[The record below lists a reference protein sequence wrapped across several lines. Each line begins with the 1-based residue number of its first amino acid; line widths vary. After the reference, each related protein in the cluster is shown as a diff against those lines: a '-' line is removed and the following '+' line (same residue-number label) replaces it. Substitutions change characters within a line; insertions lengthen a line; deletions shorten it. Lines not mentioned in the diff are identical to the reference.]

1 MVIDLGILS
10 IKVDVLIFQ
19 IINIMLLLWII
30 RKAFGDTIVDQIA
43 HFRDTRKKM
52 ADADATLKALV
63 TEAENIKQ
71 EIIWDGRAM
80 KETIISQ
87 AYITAQTKEKEIME
101 QAEQKAKYI
110 LEQAKVKADSME
122 TEIKENYSYL
132 VKQSAWSMV
141 KKLFEN
147 DSTAQ
152 EAYMKVVI
160 QDI

>member
-52 ADADATLKALV
+52 AEADLTLEELIADAEK
-63 TEAENIKQ
+63 EKQ
-71 EIIWDGRAM
+71 
-80 KETIISQ
+80 KIISDGIVTKEKIISE
-87 AYITAQTKEKEIME
+87 AHVLAQTKEKEILD
-101 QAEQKAKYI
+101 QANTKAKHI
-110 LEQAKVKADSME
+110 VKQANAKAHE
-122 TEIKENYSYL
+122 IENEIKDNYTHL
-132 VKQSAWSMV
+132 VKQSAWSIV

-147 DSTAQ
+147 NPEAQ
-152 EAYMKVVI
+152 QEYMKTVTQSV
-160 QDI
+160 